1 MGVLVIVFYNILFIL
16 IYTFICF
23 TCVVVTVNAPI
34 YLMLNSSNKTL
45 SSCVAVHTAQKTKET
60 NSDFCFCCFHN
71 TQLLQILTIMFEI
84 VKTLLLSQQC
94 IYLSLIK
101 LIKKYLSYLHNT
113 CMQLKGTFGGE
124 RDRA

>member
-1 MGVLVIVFYNILFIL
+1 M
-16 IYTFICF
+16 
-23 TCVVVTVNAPI
+23 NAPI

-113 CMQLKGTFGGE
+113 CMQLKGTFGGK